1 MSIMKTAHK
10 LANSAIDSSRNI
22 AGKLAKILPS
32 KERAA
37 AFGLAAAIALGG
49 ASKSDADI
57 VFDAVAIDGSFGQP
71 SVLDA
76 GGLSHGLQPFEVT
89 PALASANGI
98 EYNGAFSANPVLL
111 PGNIL
116 TGLDVRTWSTG
127 FIYLSNATD
136 ALNGTPTARALFN
149 PLEATAPNGQ
159 QFQDLIIETEGENG
173 ERHHTFDPVANLGFS
188 QENNPY
194 HQITETL
201 DMNTTLII
209 QDNSTTT
216 LGSFLADNEGQT
228 LYGSS
233 IINNAT
239 SGGSYN
245 IAATPNL
252 GQDGIIFNQQGGF
265 EVEAGFAHSFE
276 GITASVP
283 EPSSIPTLAT
293 LAAAAM
299 VTRRRRE
306 GT

>member
-76 GGLSHGLQPFEVT
+76 GSLSHGLQPFEVT
-89 PALASANGI
+89 NALASADGI
-98 EYNGAFSANPVLL
+98 EYNGAFSADPVLL

-116 TGLDVRTWSTG
+116 TGLDVRTWDRG

-149 PLEATAPNGQ
+149 PLESTAPNGQ
-159 QFQDLIIETEGENG
+159 QFQDLIIETQGSNG
-173 ERHHTFDPVANLGFS
+173 ETHYTFDPVANLGFS

-194 HQITETL
+194 HQITEVL
-201 DMNTTLII
+201 DMNTTLIM

-216 LGSFLADNEGQT
+216 LGSFLADNVGQT
-228 LYGSS
+228 LYSSS

-239 SGGSYN
+239 SGGSYD

-252 GQDGIIFNQQGGF
+252 GLNGIIFNQQGGF
-265 EVEAGFAHSFE
+265 EVEAGFAHSIE
-276 GITASVP
+276 GITTSVP

-299 VTRRRRE
+299 VTRRRRV
-306 GT
+306 